1 MGEEVAASQAASSA
15 STCINQRRE
24 RKPGSLPVSR
34 QDEAVALPQG
44 RKMEEEVP
52 GTLPASK
59 PGLVPAPNLSHSGGL
74 PVLGG
79 RDELGEGG
87 VEREHTSRLPG

>member
-1 MGEEVAASQAASSA
+1 
-15 STCINQRRE
+15 
-24 RKPGSLPVSR
+24 
-34 QDEAVALPQG
+34 
-44 RKMEEEVP
+44 MEEKVP

-59 PGLVPAPNLSHSGGL
+59 PGLVPAPNLSHSGDL